1 MNCRI
6 ATLVLLYILGYNYC
20 DQTAEHLNQQKGV
33 RSSILQHKFEDI
45 NLLNKFPI
53 ENSGNENAS
62 LNKQNETP
70 NDDPDPQSSSFS
82 QKLCNYGTSLGNS
95 LLKNSVANS
104 EHKIESPTLSLQLKR
119 YKITPEKK
127 DKHSVRKN
135 LSSKKT
141 PNLNLH
147 INQLKIIPEKKIIPN
162 VMSYNEKMPSVNK
175 DEGIE
180 YYDQADYL
188 STLKSEQG
196 NVACSNSDQRD
207 IRFDI
212 LELEELKDHE
222 RKQIAGEH
230 EFIKEKIGERV
241 QEDQEFSLIDPE
253 EDQID
258 VWDDTQIYQRTGSE
272 EERMLKLP
280 REVSNPRKVVI
291 RNNPELKGYT
301 QSDMDFK
308 EMKSRKFKQDQELE
322 FIETSQEAQHMFET
336 AGSPFRS
343 VKSGPKDPLF
353 DEDIVALDMPLGH
366 TPDGIRD
373 IVEEYFWGDF
383 PSFNYES
390 DRVNPPDSLA
400 HIFEVYSNT
409 KSFLDLAPKHHL
421 NVFQPGFKDLMP
433 VRQKIDKDIKVLISE
448 RRDLLTIKDRPFS
461 LTRSISKGFKNI
473 FMGRKSRKAKQK
485 FLADLRNAIIEW
497 SNEYDNEF
505 PMITL
510 SPNKYISPK
519 IIRDALNSNEN
530 KNMSLD
536 LKRRLEF
543 MEEIFKREDVSVP
556 EDSTLFDTKMS
567 KKLFPELK
575 WEDIPDIKGVPVEE
589 LMILS
594 STGILPNMGDFEYTL
609 NSIRNELMDAE
620 RQRSRLED
628 PLDPKMVRRHK
639 LIRGLPPIYAN
650 EDELAQWE
658 MDQRDKMLQ
667 EEYDEYGHRKFKL
680 SQLPLDRPVGLPN
693 IKSKPS
699 SDRRVG
705 KVIATDE
712 EVQKLRRYEKDMYP
726 EFIKKSD
733 RLNKEAEIRK
743 IAHAIDQRDQVEA
756 DLKKIP
762 AAFKSKI
769 RAASQLSETEDAVL
783 KKDRRKELER
793 PSTTAKTHLD
803 KNLRRAKF
811 ESSYFNYGSSSDFGD
826 NLNDILE
833 LKEDVMLG

>member
-6 ATLVLLYILGYNYC
+6 STLVLLYILGYNYC
-20 DQTAEHLNQQKGV
+20 DQTAEHLNQQKTV
-33 RSSILQHKFEDI
+33 RSSILKHKLEDI
-45 NLLNKFPI
+45 NLLNKFHL
-53 ENSGNENAS
+53 EKSGNDDAS

-70 NDDPDPQSSSFS
+70 NDYPNPESSSFS
-82 QKLCNYGTSLGNS
+82 QKPLNCGTSSDNN
-95 LLKNSVANS
+95 LLKKSIANS
-104 EHKIESPTLSLQLKR
+104 KHKIECPSLSLQLNR
-119 YKITPEKK
+119 YKINPEKK
-127 DKHSVRKN
+127 DKYPVQRN
-135 LSSKKT
+135 LSSEKT

-162 VMSYNEKMPSVNK
+162 VISYNEKMPSVSK
-175 DEGIE
+175 DEEIE
-180 YYDQADYL
+180 YYDQANHL
-188 STLKSEQG
+188 STLKNEQG

-212 LELEELKDHE
+212 LELEELRDHE
-222 RKQIAGEH
+222 RKQIAGEN

-241 QEDQEFSLIDPE
+241 QEDQDFSLIDPE

-258 VWDDTQIYQRTGSE
+258 VWDDTQIYQRTGPE
-272 EERMLKLP
+272 EERMLKIP
-280 REVSNPRKVVI
+280 REISNPRKVVI

-301 QSDMDFK
+301 QSDMDFR

-322 FIETSQEAQHMFET
+322 FIETSHEAQHMFET

-343 VKSGPKDPLF
+343 VKSGPKDPLY
-353 DEDIVALDMPLGH
+353 DEEIVALDMPLGH

-400 HIFEVYSNT
+400 HNFEVYSNT
-409 KSFLDLAPKHHL
+409 KSFLDLTPKHHL
-421 NVFQPGFKDLMP
+421 NVFQPGFKDLMSAH
-433 VRQKIDKDIKVLISE
+433 QKVGKDIKVLISE

-519 IIRDALNSNEN
+519 IIRDVLNSNEN
-530 KNMSLD
+530 KNMNLD

-543 MEEIFKREDVSVP
+543 MEEIFKDVSVP
-556 EDSTLFDTKMS
+556 EDSTLFDTKIS

-609 NSIRNELMDAE
+609 NSIRNEIMEAE
-620 RQRSRLED
+620 RQRSRFED

-639 LIRGLPPIYAN
+639 LIKELPPIYAN

-658 MDQRDKMLQ
+658 MEQRDKILQ

-693 IKSKPS
+693 IKSKTS

-712 EVQKLRRYEKDMYP
+712 EVEKLRRYEKDMYP
-726 EFIKKSD
+726 ELIKKAD

-762 AAFKSKI
+762 TAFKSKI
-769 RAASQLSETEDAVL
+769 RAASQLSETEDAVP
-783 KKDRRKELER
+783 KRDRRKELER
-793 PSTTAKTHLD
+793 PSTTAKTHFD
-803 KNLRRAKF
+803 KNLRMTKF

-833 LKEDVMLG
+833 LKEDDMLG